1 LITAIKDGQETKLYV
16 EAVPRYSQ
24 INLYREDGKPEKRE
38 QFLKE
43 PALEK
48 GNVFDR
54 KLEKD
59 KSKEV
64 AEGQGMKI

>member
-1 LITAIKDGQETKLYV
+1 MITAIKDGQETKLYV